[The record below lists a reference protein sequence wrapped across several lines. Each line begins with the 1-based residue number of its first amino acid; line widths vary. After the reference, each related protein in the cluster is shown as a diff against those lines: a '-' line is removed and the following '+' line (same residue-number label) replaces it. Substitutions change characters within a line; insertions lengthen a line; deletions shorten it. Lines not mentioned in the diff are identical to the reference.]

1 MTRDCKLVILG
12 DSQVGKTSLVH
23 YFVNDEF
30 RAGFKETIGAEVSSK
45 YETIDNRQ
53 IHVLIWDTA
62 GQERYKSITKQFFRG
77 ADACILVADL
87 TNIQSFESLP
97 SWLDNLLS
105 EVEKTSDEFPIVLF
119 ANKSDLAE
127 QRTVTPEIVER
138 YSKAIHCQSFEVS
151 AKTGE
156 NIEEGFVAILRNFL
170 SNLRIIQDTIIQ
182 PVDINENSQ
191 NKSCC

>member
-105 EVEKTSDEFPIVLF
+105 EVDKANDEFPIVLF
-119 ANKSDLAE
+119 ANKSDLTE
-127 QRTVTPEIVER
+127 QRTVTPEIVDR
-138 YSKAIHCQSFEVS
+138 YSKAIQFH
-151 AKTGE
+151 
-156 NIEEGFVAILRNFL
+156 
-170 SNLRIIQDTIIQ
+170 
-182 PVDINENSQ
+182 
-191 NKSCC
+191 

>member
-105 EVEKTSDEFPIVLF
+105 EVDKANDEFPIVLF
-119 ANKSDLAE
+119 ANKSDLTE
-127 QRTVTPEIVER
+127 QRTVTPEIVDR

-170 SNLRIIQDTIIQ
+170 SNLRILQDTIIQ